1 MTSEKFIH
9 LIPYLI
15 STGLSLAILFYAWNK
30 RSLRG
35 ARAFCLYMIW
45 ETLWMISY
53 LAGLISE
60 GYNAKLFWDSLK
72 WVSGLLAIITIP
84 YFVTSY
90 LAYKVRHPWLFF
102 WLLSIIPFLFF
113 LVILTDSSLHLM
125 YINPVLTQG
134 EVFSELSFDL
144 SWVIIIV
151 ALYAYLVALGSFTFL
166 VAKVPKAS
174 RYFRAQLVIIVVG
187 GLMPILGT
195 VFAIG
200 DGRLLPLHDLSPFF
214 GGIGNLILAWG
225 LFRFRVFEFLPIAR
239 ETIVE
244 NMDDVVVVLDAQ
256 DRIVDINKQ
265 ALKKLELKPNTA
277 IGMPASSV
285 ITWRREI
292 TEILAKPGN
301 YSTEMYFNDNGVY
314 THYDIRS
321 SMLNSPNGEYLGR
334 IFVAR
339 DISSYMHLQWEL
351 RALNEHLEERVAEQ
365 TSEIA
370 ESYETTLEGWAK
382 ALELRDKETEGHSR
396 RVVEETVLL
405 ACALGVSDQ
414 EIEHIRRGAILHDIG
429 KMGVPDEIL
438 LKPGKLTRAQ
448 REIIEKHPVVAFSL
462 LETIPYLRK
471 AIDIPYCHNER
482 WDGKGYPRGL
492 KGEEIPLAARIFSV
506 VDVWDALCSDRSYS
520 KAWPPKK
527 ALEYIAENSE
537 ILFDPQVVKTFLALY
552 NELT

>member
-1 MTSEKFIH
+1 MTPEKFVH
-9 LIPYLI
+9 LVPYLL
-15 STGLSLAILFYAWNK
+15 STGLSLAILLYAWNK

-35 ARAFCLYMIW
+35 ARAFFLYMVW
-45 ETLWMISY
+45 ETLWMVSY

-60 GYNAKLFWDSLK
+60 GYTAKLFWDGMK
-72 WVSGLLAIITIP
+72 WVSGLLAIVTIP

-90 LAYKVRHPWLFF
+90 LDFKIKHPWFF
-102 WLLSIIPFLFF
+102 FALLSIIPFLFF

-125 YINPVLTQG
+125 YIDPVLTKG

-144 SWVIIIV
+144 SWVILTV
-151 ALYAYLVALGSFTFL
+151 AFYAYAVALGSFTFL
-166 VAKVPKAS
+166 ITKVPKTS

-225 LFRFRVFEFLPIAR
+225 LFRFRMFEFLPIAR

-244 NMDDVVVVLDAQ
+244 NMDDVVVVLDAR

-265 ALKKLELKPNTA
+265 ALKKLDLKLNTA

-285 ITWRREI
+285 ITWRQEI

-301 YSTEMYFNDNGVY
+301 YSTEMYFNENGVY
-314 THYDIRS
+314 THYDIQS
-321 SMLNSPNGEYLGR
+321 TILDSPNGEYLGR
-334 IFVAR
+334 VLVAR
-339 DISSYMHLQWEL
+339 DVSSYAHLQWEL
-351 RALNEHLEERVAEQ
+351 KTLNEHLEERVAEQ
-365 TSEIA
+365 TKEIA

-396 RVVEETVLL
+396 RVVEETVQL
-405 ACALGVSDQ
+405 ARALGVSDQ
-414 EIEHIRRGAILHDIG
+414 DIEHIRRGAILHDIG
-429 KMGVPDEIL
+429 KMGIPDEIL
-438 LKPGKLTRAQ
+438 LKPGKLTVKERQ
-448 REIIEKHPVVAFSL
+448 VIEKHPIAAFSL

-471 AIDIPYCHNER
+471 AIDIPYCHHER
-482 WDGKGYPRGL
+482 WNGKGYPLGL
-492 KGEEIPLAARIFSV
+492 KGEQIPLAARIFSV

-527 ALEYIAENSE
+527 ALQYIAKNSGV
-537 ILFDPQVVKTFLALY
+537 LFDPQVVKVFLARF
-552 NELT
+552 NEVT